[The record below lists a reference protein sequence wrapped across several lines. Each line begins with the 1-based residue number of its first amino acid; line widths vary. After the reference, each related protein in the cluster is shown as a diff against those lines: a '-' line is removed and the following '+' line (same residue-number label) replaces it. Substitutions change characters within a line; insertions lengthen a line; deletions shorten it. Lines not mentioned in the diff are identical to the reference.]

1 MKVTIKH
8 PAPAPPFVVIVDDDS
23 MFRRSITRLLEEHG
37 HSVAPYESL
46 DQLVETGN
54 IPKLGCALLDLN
66 LPSVGGLE
74 IQKRLA
80 ALAPTLAIVFLT
92 GFGKV
97 DSSVRAMKSGAVDF
111 LQKPVD
117 DVVLLQAVELA
128 IDRSKTLNHQ
138 RAERDELRGRFERLS
153 TREREVFALITSG
166 LLNKQA
172 AAELDVTE
180 KTIKFH
186 RAHIMK
192 KMEARSLAELAKMAE
207 RIHLSDQLVSPPSGV
222 PNPG

>member
-1 MKVTIKH
+1 
-8 PAPAPPFVVIVDDDS
+8 VVIVDDDS

-54 IPKLGCALLDLN
+54 IPKLGCALLDLIV
-66 LPSVGGLE
+66 PGVGGLE
-74 IQKRLA
+74 IQKRLT
-80 ALAPTLAIVFLT
+80 ALAPNLAIVFLT

-138 RAERDELRGRFERLS
+138 SAERDELRGRFEKLS

-186 RAHIMK
+186 RAHIME

-207 RIHLSDQLVSPPSGV
+207 RISLGDQLASSQSGV
-222 PNPG
+222 AKPG

>member
-1 MKVTIKH
+1 
-8 PAPAPPFVVIVDDDS
+8 

-46 DQLVETGN
+46 DQLLERGN

-66 LPSVGGLE
+66 LPGVGGLE

-111 LQKPVD
+111 LQKPVED
-117 DVVLLQAVELA
+117 AVLLEAVELA
-128 IDRSKTLNHQ
+128 IDRSRTFNRQ
-138 RAERDELRGRFERLS
+138 RAEHDELRGRFERLS

-172 AAELDVTE
+172 AAELDITE

-192 KMEARSLAELAKMAE
+192 KMEARSLAELAKMEE
-207 RIHLSDQLVSPPSGV
+207 RIRLSDQVVSPPSGV

>member
-1 MKVTIKH
+1 LKVTIKH

-37 HSVAPYESL
+37 YTVAPYESL

-66 LPSVGGLE
+66 LPGVGGLE

-80 ALAPTLAIVFLT
+80 ALAPILTIVFLT

-97 DSSVRAMKSGAVDF
+97 DSSVRAMKSGAFDF
-111 LQKPVD
+111 LQKPVED
-117 DVVLLQAVELA
+117 AVLLQAVELA

-138 RAERDELRGRFERLS
+138 HAERDELRGRFERLS

-186 RAHIMK
+186 RAHIME

-207 RIHLSDQLVSPPSGV
+207 RISLGDQLASSQSGV
-222 PNPG
+222 AKPG

>member
-1 MKVTIKH
+1 MT
-8 PAPAPPFVVIVDDDS
+8 PASPLVIIVDDDS

-46 DQLVETGN
+46 DQLVETGS

-66 LPSVGGLE
+66 LPGVGGLE

-80 ALAPTLAIVFLT
+80 TLAPTLAIIFLT
-92 GFGKV
+92 GFGEV

-111 LQKPVD
+111 LQKPVED
-117 DVVLLQAVELA
+117 AVLLQAVELA

-138 RAERDELRGRFERLS
+138 RAKRYELRGRFERLS

-186 RAHIMK
+186 RAHIME
-192 KMEARSLAELAKMAE
+192 KMEAQSLAELAKMAE
-207 RIHLSDQLVSPPSGV
+207 RISLSDQLASSQSGV
-222 PNPG
+222 ANLGKQGKIH

>member
-1 MKVTIKH
+1 
-8 PAPAPPFVVIVDDDS
+8 

-66 LPSVGGLE
+66 LPGVGGLE
-74 IQKRLA
+74 VQKSLA
-80 ALAPTLAIVFLT
+80 DLAPTLAIVFLT

-97 DSSVRAMKSGAVDF
+97 ASSVRAMKSGAVDF

-138 RAERDELRGRFERLS
+138 RAERDELRGRFEKLS

-192 KMEARSLAELAKMAE
+192 KMEALSFAELAKMAE
-207 RIHLSDQLVSPPSGV
+207 RIRLSDQLASSQSGV
-222 PNPG
+222 ANRVSKGASIRGR